1 MEILKNLYVVL
12 SYEDGWYHFYIYGDN
27 KPNTDECIKSNYTV
41 YKNANI
47 ELMDGFLEIT
57 GYEYIKNGEERDTE
71 VERHSIYSGNFKIHI
86 K

>member
-27 KPNTDECIKSNYTV
+27 KPNIDECIKSNYTV

-47 ELMDGFLEIT
+47 ELIDGLLEIT
-57 GYEYIKNGEERDTE
+57 GYEYIKNGEERDTQ

>member
-1 MEILKNLYVVL
+1 MEILKNSYIVL
-12 SYEDGWYHFYIYGDN
+12 SYEDGWYYFYIYGDN
-27 KPNTDECIKSNYTV
+27 KPNTDECIKSVYTV

-47 ELMDGFLEIT
+47 KYNNGLLEVI
-57 GYEYIKNGEERDTE
+57 GDEYIKNGEERDTE

>member
-1 MEILKNLYVVL
+1 MKIIKNSYVVL

-27 KPNTDECIKSNYTV
+27 KPNTDECIKSVYTV

-47 ELMDGFLEIT
+47 KYNNGLLEVI
-57 GYEYIKNGEERDTE
+57 GDEYIKNGEERDTE

>member
-1 MEILKNLYVVL
+1 MEIFKNSYVVL
-12 SYEDGWYHFYIYGDN
+12 SYEDGWYHFYIYEDN

>member
-1 MEILKNLYVVL
+1 MEIVKNSYVVL

-27 KPNTDECIKSNYTV
+27 KPNTDECIKSVYTV

-47 ELMDGFLEIT
+47 KYNNGLLEVI
-57 GYEYIKNGEERDTE
+57 GDEYIKNGEERDTE

>member
-1 MEILKNLYVVL
+1 MEIVKNSYVVL

-27 KPNTDECIKSNYTV
+27 KPNIDECIKSNYTV

-71 VERHSIYSGNFKIHI
+71 VERHLIYSGNFKIHI

>member
-1 MEILKNLYVVL
+1 MKILKNSYVVL
-12 SYEDGWYHFYIYGDN
+12 SYEDGWYHFYIHGDN
-27 KPNTDECIKSNYTV
+27 KPNTDECIKSVYTV
-41 YKNANI
+41 LKNSDI